1 MNASTVVPVESRVGV
16 VTRTAAPLAVMMK
29 LKVPKRTLAHR
40 TQLTVFSSICNSM
53 VKNMP

>member
-1 MNASTVVPVESRVGV
+1 MVVPVESHVGV
-16 VTRTAAPLAVMMK
+16 VTHTAAPSAVNVMTK

-40 TQLTVFSSICNSM
+40 TQLTVFSSICNRV